1 MTTQLS
7 AHSVAVS
14 TSEPML
20 PYWAEIVKIKPEAP
34 GILTY
39 WMRFLDE
46 DLRKRYSFKPGQ
58 FNMLSVPGFGE
69 AAISISS
76 DPEKNELIAHTIR
89 MVGNVTQA
97 IGRLKVGDV
106 IGVRG
111 PFGTYWPLEEH
122 KGKDIVITAGGIG
135 LPPIRPAIY
144 YMMHHRQDYG
154 RIIILYGAR
163 TPRDLQFIDEH
174 EEWQK
179 AGLELMVTVDVGDE
193 TWTGPVGVVPILF
206 YHLRVNP
213 QNSVIFTCGPE
224 IMLRFVV
231 YEALARR
238 ISEKS
243 IYVSMERNMKCGMG
257 FCGHC
262 QIGPY
267 FVCKDGPVFRFDMLQ
282 PYYNVEEL

>member
-1 MTTQLS
+1 MATQLS
-7 AHSVAVS
+7 THSIAVS

-34 GILTY
+34 GIFTY
-39 WMRFLDE
+39 WLKFLDE
-46 DLRKRYSFKPGQ
+46 GLRKRYSFKPGQ

-89 MVGNVTQA
+89 MAGNVTQA
-97 IGRLKVGDV
+97 IGRLKVGDI

-163 TPRDLQFIDEH
+163 TPRDLQFTDEY

-179 AGLELMVTVDVGDE
+179 AGIELMVTVDVGDE

-206 YHLRVNP
+206 YRLRVNP
-213 QNSVIFTCGPE
+213 QSSVIFTCGPE

-238 ISEKS
+238 IPEKS

-267 FVCKDGPVFRFDMLQ
+267 FVCKDGPVFRFDMLR